1 MNRVPQLCLFCG
13 LLLLQ
18 VSLAS
23 VVALAQV
30 ENESISLLNVK
41 AARKVDKKFN
51 KDDQRVMRGVSAN
64 SRDYSLASAFQ
75 VDTAESVLLN
85 NKRSSDFFANYKAAA
100 YLTYVRGVVDVGE
113 ILAYE
118 EEDAANHV
126 VILESLRFAN
136 DHVVQPAMGE
146 FYDSVIEQ
154 LRYIRDKTTLS
165 VVKSGTGDLDV
176 SQGSS
181 STKALLQFRIH
192 ASARNGIEPRFTFGD
207 SLKLRLQPLEKKML
221 FELSF
226 TF

>member
-1 MNRVPQLCLFCG
+1 MALTM
-13 LLLLQ
+13 LL
-18 VSLAS
+18 S
-23 VVALAQV
+23 VVALAQTDDD
-30 ENESISLLNVK
+30 SISLLNVK
-41 AARKVDKKFN
+41 AARKVEKKFA
-51 KDDQRVMRGVSAN
+51 KDEQRVLRGVSN
-64 SRDYSLASAFQ
+64 DSRDYSLASAFQ

-118 EEDAANHV
+118 EEDAAKHV
-126 VILESLRFAN
+126 VILESLRFTN
-136 DHVVQPAMGE
+136 DHVVQPLMGD
-146 FYDSVIEQ
+146 FYNTVIEQ
-154 LRYIRDKTTLS
+154 LRSIRDKTTLS
-165 VVKSGTGDLDV
+165 VVKSGSGDIDL
-176 SQGSS
+176 SHGSS
-181 STKALLQFRIH
+181 PTKALLQFRIH